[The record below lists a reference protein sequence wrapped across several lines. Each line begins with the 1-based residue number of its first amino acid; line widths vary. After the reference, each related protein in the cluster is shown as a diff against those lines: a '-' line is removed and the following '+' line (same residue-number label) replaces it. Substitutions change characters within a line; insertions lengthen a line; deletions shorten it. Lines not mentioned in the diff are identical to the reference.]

1 MNILEMLEGVIRKPA
16 DAMSEIAREKPIG
29 WALGIFAAAT
39 LLNSLTFDYTD
50 LEELVDFSVRTPPV
64 LLLQVGSALAGLFVS
79 TAILYLLSLIF
90 KGSGSFWSLF
100 SALGFAQ
107 FPFFLSPVAALMG
120 RAGGVAG
127 AFSGLVS
134 LGLGIWVMVLNVI
147 ALRESRSITTGASIG
162 IYLIIIFTIGI
173 AVTALAV
180 MFILAMGGA
189 GGVHLGE
196 AFFT

>member
-107 FPFFLSPVAALMG
+107 FPIFLNPLGAL
-120 RAGGVAG
+120 
-127 AFSGLVS
+127 
-134 LGLGIWVMVLNVI
+134 LGKVG
-147 ALRESRSITTGASIG
+147 
-162 IYLIIIFTIGI
+162 GI
-173 AVTALAV
+173 AAV
-180 MFILAMGGA
+180 LGGLLTF
-189 GGVHLGE
+189 GVGISLTETSKANE
-196 AFFT
+196 AICVMRSSGPKP